1 MPWDLTIELED
12 RPGTLADLGA
22 ALGEAGINIDGICG
36 FPSEGMGVMHV
47 LVDNADGASSAIESA
62 GLTIRGRREVLV
74 ATVDDRPGILGDVAR
89 RFADAGVNIDL
100 IYLATGTRIV
110 LGVDNMEAG
119 QELV

>member
-1 MPWDLTIELED
+1 MPWDLTVELED